1 MIQKNVYS
9 VEQLNKYIK
18 NMFTQDYLLRSLQVK
33 GEVSNCKYHPTGH
46 IYFTLKEGTSA
57 LKCVMFAG
65 KRSRG
70 LGFKLTDG
78 QQVVITGCVDVY
90 LDGGQYQL
98 YADKIELDGLGAL
111 YEKYE
116 LLKRELEEE
125 GMFAPEYKRALPKN
139 ARRIGIATASSGA
152 AVRDI
157 INVAKRRNPYIELV
171 LYPTP
176 VQGAEA
182 APGIVKAIR
191 ALDEYGVDVIIV
203 GRGGG
208 SIEDLWAF
216 NERIVAQAIFDSNTP
231 IISAVGHEVDF
242 TIADFVADKRA
253 ATPSAAAEIAVREL
267 REIDDLINDKKRRLD
282 AAISEQ
288 IRVSRSEVEYR
299 RRQLEL
305 LSPQSKLKQTRERVI
320 GYADRLDRR
329 FENILSNRKNRL
341 ALIASRLEG
350 VSPLK
355 RLESGFAYISD
366 DKGKRI
372 KSVKQVV
379 PNEKI
384 DMTLSDGV
392 IEACVTGIK
401 ATDAKCGE

>member
-1 MIQKNVYS
+1 MQKNVYS

-33 GEVSNCKYHPTGH
+33 GEISNCKYHPTGH
-46 IYFTLKEGTSA
+46 IYFTLKEGSSA

-70 LGFKLTDG
+70 LSFNLTDG
-78 QQVVITGCVDVY
+78 QQVIITGCVDVY

-98 YADKIELDGLGAL
+98 YADRIELDGLGAL

-125 GMFAPEYKRALPKN
+125 GMFAAEYKREIPKN
-139 ARRIGIATASSGA
+139 AQRIGIATASSGA

-157 INVAKRRNPYIELV
+157 INVAKRRNPYIELI

-176 VQGAEA
+176 VQGADA
-182 APGIVKAIR
+182 APGIVKAIK
-191 ALDEYGVDVIIV
+191 ALDDYGVDVIIV

-267 REIDDLINDKKRRLD
+267 REIDDLIADKRRRLD
-282 AAISEQ
+282 SNIAEI
-288 IRVSRSEVEYR
+288 I
-299 RRQLEL
+299 RQLRTETEYKKRQLQL
-305 LSPQSKLKQTRERVI
+305 LSPQNKLMQSRERVLA
-320 GYADRLDRR
+320 YADRLERD
-329 FENILSNRKNRL
+329 FENILNHRKNRL
-341 ALIASRLEG
+341 ALIASRLDG

-355 RLESGFAYISD
+355 RLESGFAYMADS
-366 DKGKRI
+366 KGNRI
-372 KSVKQVV
+372 KSITQVKKDDSI
-379 PNEKI
+379 N
-384 DMTLSDGV
+384 MTLADGT
-392 IEACVTGIK
+392 IEATVT
-401 ATDAKCGE
+401 DVH

>member
-1 MIQKNVYS
+1 MMQKNVYS

-46 IYFTLKEGTSA
+46 IYFTLKEGGSA
-57 LKCVMFAG
+57 IKCVMFAG
-65 KRSRG
+65 KRNRG
-70 LGFKLTDG
+70 LGFTLTDG
-78 QQVVITGCVDVY
+78 QQVIITGCVDVY

-116 LLKRELEEE
+116 QLKRALEEE

-139 ARRIGIATASSGA
+139 AQKIGIATASSGA

-157 INVAKRRNPYIELV
+157 INVAKRRNPYIELI

-176 VQGAEA
+176 VQGSEA
-182 APGIVKAIR
+182 APGIVKAIK
-191 ALDEYGVDVIIV
+191 ALDDYGVDVIIV

-231 IISAVGHEVDF
+231 VISAVGHEVDF

-267 REIDDLINDKKRRLD
+267 REIDDLIEDKKHRLD
-282 AAISEQ
+282 SEMFEI
-288 IRVSRSEVEYR
+288 IRQYRTETEYR
-299 RRQLEL
+299 KRQLLL
-305 LSPQSKLKQTRERVI
+305 LSPQSKVKTFRERIVN
-320 GYADRLDRR
+320 YADRLDRH
-329 FENILSNRKNRL
+329 FDNILVKRKNRL
-341 ALIASRLEG
+341 AITASKLDG
-350 VSPLK
+350 LSPLK
-355 RLESGFAYISD
+355 RLESGFAYLAD
-366 DKGKRI
+366 DNGKRV
-372 KSVKQVV
+372 KSVEQVAV
-379 PNEKI
+379 DDSI
-384 DMTLSDGV
+384 DITLNDGH
-392 IEACVTGIK
+392 IEAVVTGVVRS
-401 ATDAKCGE
+401 

>member
-1 MIQKNVYS
+1 MMQKNVYS

-33 GEVSNCKYHPTGH
+33 GEISNCKYHPTGH
-46 IYFTLKEGTSA
+46 IYFTLKEGSSA

-65 KRSRG
+65 KRNRG
-70 LGFKLTDG
+70 LGFTLADG
-78 QQVVITGCVDVY
+78 QRVIITGCVDVY

-125 GMFAPEYKRALPKN
+125 GMFAPEYKRPLPKN
-139 ARRIGIATASSGA
+139 AQRIGIATASSGA

-157 INVAKRRNPYIELV
+157 INVAKRRNPYVELI
-171 LYPTP
+171 LYPTA

-182 APGIVKAIR
+182 APGIVKAIK
-191 ALDEYGVDVIIV
+191 ALDEYGVDIIIV

-267 REIDDLINDKKRRLD
+267 REIDDLIADRRRRLD
-282 AAISEQ
+282 AEISER
-288 IRVSRSEVEYR
+288 IRRARTETEYKN
-299 RRQLEL
+299 RQLAL
-305 LSPQSKLKQTRERVI
+305 LSPQARLKQSRERVI
-320 GYADRLDRR
+320 GYADRLERS
-329 FENILSNRKNRL
+329 FESIMIARKNRL
-341 ALIASRLEG
+341 ALAASKLDG

-355 RLESGFAYISD
+355 RLESGFAYLAD
-366 DKGKRI
+366 EKGKRI
-372 KSVKQVV
+372 KSVSQVV
-379 PNEKI
+379 VNDRIK
-384 DMTLSDGV
+384 MTLADGEIKTVVTDV
-392 IEACVTGIK
+392 INTRE
-401 ATDAKCGE
+401 

>member
-1 MIQKNVYS
+1 MMQKNVYS

-46 IYFTLKEGTSA
+46 IYFTLKEGGSA
-57 LKCVMFAG
+57 IKCVMFAG
-65 KRSRG
+65 KRNRG
-70 LGFKLTDG
+70 LGFTLTDG
-78 QQVVITGCVDVY
+78 QQVIITGCVDVY

-116 LLKRELEEE
+116 QLKRELEEE
-125 GMFAPEYKRALPKN
+125 GMFASEYKRALPKN
-139 ARRIGIATASSGA
+139 AQRIGIATASSGA

-157 INVAKRRNPYIELV
+157 INVAKRRNPYIELI

-176 VQGAEA
+176 VQGSEA
-182 APGIVKAIR
+182 APGIVKAIK
-191 ALDEYGVDVIIV
+191 ALDDYGVDVIIV

-267 REIDDLINDKKRRLD
+267 REIDDLIEDKKHRLD
-282 AAISEQ
+282 SEMFEI
-288 IRVSRSEVEYR
+288 IRQYRTETEYR
-299 RRQLEL
+299 KRQLLL
-305 LSPQSKLKQTRERVI
+305 LSPQSKVKTFRERIVN
-320 GYADRLDRR
+320 YADRFDRH
-329 FENILSNRKNRL
+329 FDNILVKRKNRL
-341 ALIASRLEG
+341 AITASKLDG
-350 VSPLK
+350 LSPLK
-355 RLESGFAYISD
+355 RLESGFAYLAD
-366 DKGKRI
+366 DNGKRV
-372 KSVKQVV
+372 KSVEQVAV
-379 PNEKI
+379 DDSI
-384 DMTLSDGV
+384 DITLNDGR
-392 IEACVTGIK
+392 IEAVVTGVVRS
-401 ATDAKCGE
+401 

>member
-1 MIQKNVYS
+1 MMQKNVYS

-18 NMFTQDYLLRSLQVK
+18 NMFAQDYLLRSLQVK
-33 GEVSNCKYHPTGH
+33 GEISNCKYHPTGH

-70 LGFKLTDG
+70 LGFTLADG

-125 GMFAPEYKRALPKN
+125 GMFAQEYKRPLPKN
-139 ARRIGIATASSGA
+139 AQRIGIATASSGA

-171 LYPTP
+171 LCPTP

-182 APGIVKAIR
+182 APGIVKAIK
-191 ALDEYGVDVIIV
+191 ALDEYGVDIIIV

-231 IISAVGHEVDF
+231 VISAVGHEVDF

-267 REIDDLINDKKRRLD
+267 REIDDLISDRKRRIDSLMAEIIRQSRAETDYKKRQLD
-282 AAISEQ
+282 
-288 IRVSRSEVEYR
+288 
-299 RRQLEL
+299 L
-305 LSPQSKLKQTRERVI
+305 LSPQTKLKQSRERVV
-320 GYADRLDRR
+320 GYADRLSRCFDNV
-329 FENILSNRKNRL
+329 FERRKNRL
-341 ALIASRLEG
+341 ALAASRLDG

-355 RLESGFAYISD
+355 RLESGFAYMAD
-366 DKGKRI
+366 DKGKRV
-372 KSVKQVV
+372 KSVKQVSV
-379 PNEKI
+379 NDKI
-384 DMTLSDGV
+384 DLTLADGR
-392 IEACVTGIK
+392 IETVVT
-401 ATDAKCGE
+401 AVADNDNR